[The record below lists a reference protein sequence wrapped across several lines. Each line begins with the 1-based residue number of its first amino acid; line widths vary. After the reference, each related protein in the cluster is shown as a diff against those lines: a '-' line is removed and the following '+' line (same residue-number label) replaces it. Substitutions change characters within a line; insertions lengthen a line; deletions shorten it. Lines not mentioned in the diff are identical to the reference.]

1 MHEKNDIHLLERLA
15 QAVVELDKVTVKGL
29 SARIL
34 EAGLD
39 PRRAVAEGLTEGMR
53 RAGER
58 YRQGDYYVPEVLVA
72 ADAMEAGLQ
81 ILSSAL
87 EALSAEEPPRGSVLI
102 CTAQGDI
109 HEIGKNIV
117 RVIFRAH
124 GFRVKDLGVNVSV
137 EQILEEQAA
146 THHDIVGISCFLS
159 TSAMGV
165 PDAIK
170 RLKRYHPDTLV
181 MLGGAA
187 VNAEVASSF
196 GADGYADSAIDAA
209 EEALRLLADRRL
221 VQPISR

>member
-1 MHEKNDIHLLERLA
+1 MREKNDIHLLDRLA
-15 QAVVELDKVTVKGL
+15 QAIVELDGGTVKGL
-29 SARIL
+29 AARTL

-39 PRRAVAEGLTEGMR
+39 PRCVVAEGLAEGMR
-53 RAGER
+53 RVGER

-81 ILSSAL
+81 ILSPAL
-87 EALSAEEPPRGSVLI
+87 ETLSAEEPPRGSVLI

-117 RVIFRAH
+117 RIILRAY

-146 THHDIVGISCFLS
+146 AHHDIVGVSCFLS

-165 PDAIK
+165 PNAIR

-187 VNAEVASSF
+187 VNAEVARTF

-209 EEALRLLADRRL
+209 EEAIRLLANRRP
-221 VQPISR
+221 VQPN